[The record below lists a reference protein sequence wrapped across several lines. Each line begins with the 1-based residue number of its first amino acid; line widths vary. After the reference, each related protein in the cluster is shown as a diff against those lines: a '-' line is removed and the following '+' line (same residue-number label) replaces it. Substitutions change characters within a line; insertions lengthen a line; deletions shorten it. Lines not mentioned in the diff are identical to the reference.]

1 MGKYIDIHGH
11 CVQEHF
17 VPCPPGWAGSPPDKP
32 YHLISDP
39 DDMLEFY
46 EMHGIEKGVILP
58 LCNAENAYQ
67 SQSNEEV
74 LHIAETHPGRFI
86 PFCNIDPRNYVNN
99 MTSNFAD
106 GLKWYRDKGCKGLG
120 EMCCNLHFLD
130 PRVQALFK
138 AAEEVG
144 FPVTFHMAPF
154 TGNNYG
160 LVDLPGLRELE
171 TCLQRFPNLKFFGHS
186 QAFWCEIGKYRGQQ
200 ARFSYPKGPVE
211 EGRLPELMRKY
222 PNLCGD
228 LSASSGCNALMRDRK
243 YAAKFLTEFQ
253 DRLMFGL
260 DICSPEYERVAPHK
274 LPAFLRELRASGEIS
289 ETVFNKVARENAIR
303 ILGL

>member
-1 MGKYIDIHGH
+1 MAKYIDIHGH

-17 VPCPPGWAGSPPDKP
+17 VPCPPGWGGSTPDKP
-32 YHLISDP
+32 YNLITNP
-39 DDMLEFY
+39 DEMLEFY

-58 LCNAENAYQ
+58 LCNAENAFQ

-86 PFCNIDPRNYVNN
+86 PFCNIDPRNYLNS
-99 MTSNFAD
+99 MRSNFLD

-160 LVDLPGLRELE
+160 LVDLPGLPELE
-171 TCLQRFPNLKFFGHS
+171 ESLQRFPKLKFFGHS
-186 QAFWCEIGKYRGQQ
+186 QAFWAEIGKYRGQH
-200 ARFSYPKGPVE
+200 ARFTYPKGPVE
-211 EGRLPELMRKY
+211 EGKLPELMRKY
-222 PNLCGD
+222 PNLYGD
-228 LSASSGCNALMRDRK
+228 LSANSGCNALMRDRK

-260 DICSPEYERVAPHK
+260 DICSPEMERADPHK
-274 LPAFLRELRASGEIS
+274 LPNFLRELPANGEIS
-289 ETVFNKVARENAIR
+289 ATVFNKVARENAIR

>member
-1 MGKYIDIHGH
+1 MTKYIDIHGH

-17 VPCPPGWAGSPPDKP
+17 VPCPPGWAGSTPDKP
-32 YHLISDP
+32 YNLISDP

-58 LCNAENAYQ
+58 LCNAENAFQ

-86 PFCNIDPRNYVNN
+86 PFCNIDPRNYHNS
-99 MTSNFAD
+99 MRSPFAD

-160 LVDLPGLRELE
+160 LVDQPGMPELE
-171 TCLQRFPNLKFFGHS
+171 ESLQRFPKLRFFGHS
-186 QAFWCEIGKYRGQQ
+186 QAFWAEIGKYKGQH
-200 ARFSYPKGPVE
+200 ARFTYPTGPVE

-228 LSASSGCNALMRDRK
+228 LSANSGCNALMRDRK

-260 DICSPEYERVAPHK
+260 DICSPELERAAPHK
-274 LPAFLRELRASGEIS
+274 LPKFLRELLASGEIS
-289 ETVFNKVARENAIR
+289 ETVFNKVARENAVR